1 MSHLINPRVKL
12 VILSVLAA
20 LGLLIILQNTESVE
34 TRILF
39 ARVAMPRAALLF
51 LTLLI
56 GFLLGVLT
64 SWRASRSKS

>member
-39 ARVAMPRAALLF
+39 ARIVMPRAALLF

-64 SWRASRSKS
+64 SWRASRGSK